1 MDRVDRRVVTFVI
14 VFFLWNSAS
23 PAKPPDAKAGAIW
36 SFLAEIVADH
46 RRPGRLNDDQLKL
59 AMAAAGDDS
68 SGNRAAAAYALAF
81 ATDAASATK
90 LEMLRKPTS
99 GHVASTAAFAT
110 LLRETLSLPTDERL
124 ARLSFELAR
133 SNGYYMRLF
142 LVNWLGCEYGDAMST
157 TFLAKLSEEKNQTVR
172 LECLFH
178 LARSPRQEVR
188 DKAKGILEKEQY
200 HQPSEVDAFSLG
212 SVTPNRSQDNS
223 ANSTWR
229 VLAAVTAN
237 DKRSKE

>member
-1 MDRVDRRVVTFVI
+1 MSRANRPVAVLLI
-14 VFFLWNSAS
+14 AFFLCPL
-23 PAKPPDAKAGAIW
+23 PAEARPIDAEAGAIW

-46 RRPGRLNDDQLKL
+46 RRPGRLNKDQLERVL
-59 AMAAAGDDS
+59 AAATTDS
-68 SGNRAAAAYALAF
+68 MDNRVAAAYALAF
-81 ATDAASATK
+81 ATDAASAK
-90 LEMLRKPTS
+90 MLAILAKDRS
-99 GHVASTAAFAT
+99 QDVAGAGRFAT

-200 HQPSEVDAFSLG
+200 YHLAEGDAYILG
-212 SVTPNRSQDNS
+212 SITPDRSQDGYS
-223 ANSTWR
+223 NSTLR
-229 VLAAVTAN
+229 LLATMN
-237 DKRSKE
+237 RRERTK